1 MVDSAADSLYK
12 GGIVFST
19 SVSLQVI
26 NMLLL
31 LTVNYNSEN
40 CVLHLRRHVSMV
52 NLRAQELKLLS
63 TLEQLDGKA
72 SVEQLTSEAELS
84 DAAVMRTALTLQEK
98 QLVKIHAEPQTIV
111 KLGNE
116 GETHAENGLPERRLV
131 KALAAENGEAT
142 LDEAIKKAGLDPKF
156 KQIALGWILRKHC
169 ATYNSKTNTLQILD
183 HLLHQVAVPEGNDEK
198 LLRYL
203 HGKNQAPLNALNTEL
218 QTAVQTLKKRK
229 LLTTEVKTHRIIE
242 TTTQGKQAAQQA
254 ETAQTE
260 VTQLTPELIITG
272 KWKTSKLQKYNI
284 QAPVAKTWPGKKHPY
299 LSFLEEVRQK
309 LVTLGFKEMTGT
321 SVETSFF
328 NFDALYTPQDHP
340 AREENGIYF
349 VKNPEFG
356 DITPYE
362 NAVENV
368 KATHENGWTT
378 GSTGWQYKYSTQ
390 EAKRLILRGH
400 GTCLSARTLLNKNL
414 QIPSR
419 HFSIARC
426 YRPEVVDKTHLSE
439 FNQVEGII
447 IDPKLTLKDLLG
459 VLEKFALEIAGADK
473 VRFKPDYF
481 PFTEPSVELSAYKKG
496 YGWIEFGGSGIFRPE
511 VTLPLGVKVPVIAWG
526 LGVDRLFM
534 MRAGVDDIRD
544 IFSQS
549 LDWLRR
555 KEVT

>member
-1 MVDSAADSLYK
+1 
-12 GGIVFST
+12 
-19 SVSLQVI
+19 
-26 NMLLL
+26 
-31 LTVNYNSEN
+31 
-40 CVLHLRRHVSMV
+40 MV
-52 NLRAQELKLLS
+52 NLRAQELKVLS
-63 TLEQLDGKA
+63 ALEQLGGKA
-72 SVEQLTSEAELS
+72 SVEQLISEAELS

-98 QLVKIHAEPQTIV
+98 KLVKIHAEPQTIV
-111 KLGNE
+111 KLGDE
-116 GETHAENGLPERRLV
+116 GEAHAENGLPERRLV
-131 KALAAENGEAT
+131 KALAASGGKAE
-142 LDEAIKKAGLDPKF
+142 LDRAVEEAGLEPKF
-156 KQIALGWILRKHC
+156 KQIALGWILRKSW
-169 ATYNSKTNTLQILD
+169 AVYDSKTNTLQIAD
-183 HLLHQVAVPEGNDEK
+183 HLLHQVAVPEGDDEK

-203 HGKNQAPLNALNTEL
+203 QGKNQAPLDVLSPEL
-218 QTAVQTLKKRK
+218 QAAVQTLKKRK
-229 LLTTEVKTHRIIE
+229 LLTTEVKTYRVIE
-242 TTTQGKQAAQQA
+242 IMDAGKQAAKQGKTAA
-254 ETAQTE
+254 EE

-272 KWKTSKLQKYNI
+272 KWRTSKLQKYNI

-299 LSFLEEVRQK
+299 LSFLEEVRDK

-349 VKNPEFG
+349 VKDPEYG
-356 DITPYE
+356 DISPYKT
-362 NAVENV
+362 AVENV

-378 GSTGWQYKYSTQ
+378 GSTGWQYPYSTQ

-400 GTCLSARTLLNKNL
+400 GTCLSARTLLSPKL
-414 QIPSR
+414 EVPSR
-419 HFSIARC
+419 YFSIARC

-439 FNQVEGII
+439 FNQVEGIVV
-447 IDPKLTLKDLLG
+447 DEKLTLRDLLG

-481 PFTEPSVELSAYKKG
+481 PFTEPSVELSAYKEG

-511 VTLPLGVKVPVIAWG
+511 VTLPLGVEVPVIAWG

-534 MRAGVDDIRD
+534 MRAGVEDIRD